1 MTYELIKN
9 QQLNLL
15 SEQAVNTNN
24 GIQIKKISVFSNSK
38 PVFREKNTIQ
48 IQNRRF
54 LGNKYKLLSFIEHI
68 VYKKCASFDSFCDIF
83 GGTGI
88 VGNHFNK
95 KEIKIISN
103 DLLLSNYIPL
113 KAFLGSEN
121 VDLEAVARKINMLNS
136 AVPQGDNYFSEH
148 FGGTFFTL
156 DNARKIGFI
165 RDEIE
170 RISDS
175 EDERLILL
183 TSLIYAVDKVA
194 NTVGHYDA
202 FRKKLDATNALH
214 LLCPDIRQDC
224 NANNEIYKE
233 DANLLIRKIS
243 CDVLYIDPPYNSR
256 QYCDT
261 YHLLENLANWV
272 KPSLKGKAKK
282 MDRSNLKSAYCLR
295 KAPLA
300 FSDLIGN
307 ANCKHI
313 FVSYNNT
320 GETMNGRSNARI
332 SDEEII
338 NTLQK
343 RGNTEIFEYDYKAF
357 TAGKTDGNGHT
368 ERIFYCEVVK

>member
-9 QQLNLL
+9 QQLSLL
-15 SEQAVNTNN
+15 TELTTNIN
-24 GIQIKKISVFSNSK
+24 NNIKIKKISVFNNRKSINK
-38 PVFREKNTIQ
+38 VENKVQ

-54 LGNKYKLLSFIEHI
+54 LGNKYKLLSFIDHI
-68 VYKKCASFDSFCDIF
+68 VYSKCNSFESFCDIF

-121 VDLEAVARKINMLNS
+121 INLEHIERKIDILNNTIT
-136 AVPQGDNYFSEH
+136 QGDNYFSENY
-148 FGGTFFTL
+148 GGTFFTI

-170 RISDS
+170 EISDN
-175 EDERLILL
+175 EEERAILL

-202 FRKKLDATNALH
+202 FRKKLDSTNALR
-214 LLCPDIRQDC
+214 LLCPDIRQNC
-224 NANNEIYKE
+224 NANNEIYRE
-233 DANLLIRKIS
+233 DANILIRKIS

-261 YHLLENLANWV
+261 YHLLENLVNWK
-272 KPSLKGKAKK
+272 KPPVKGKAKK
-282 MDRSNLKSAYCLR
+282 MDRSNLKSAYCLT
-295 KAPLA
+295 KAGAA
-300 FSDLIGN
+300 FADLIEN

-313 FVSYNNT
+313 FISYNNT
-320 GETMNGRSNARI
+320 GESMNGRSNARI
-332 SDEEII
+332 SDEQLI
-338 NTLQK
+338 NILK
-343 RGNTEIFEYDYKAF
+343 RRGEVEIFEYAYKAF
-357 TAGKTDGNGHT
+357 TTGKSNTNGHT
-368 ERIFYCEVVK
+368 ERLFYCKITK